1 MKTSL
6 AKMSFFNILGTALIF
21 SFILGFFVYEVI
33 DNSYQEK
40 IIELEKNYM
49 IKNKELVKSE
59 VQRVVKRV
67 ETVRELA
74 FNTHLL
80 SLEEKVNFVQSVIDS
95 AYKAG
100 IDIDFL
106 IKRYRK
112 ELDLFKWDNQ
122 SGYFY
127 IFDNKGDILYH
138 GSNKKLES
146 TNLFELASNNKE
158 LAEFLNNSIDKNEN
172 LGKYDWYKPNSGSNK
187 LHAKYVYVK
196 KHMGYNI
203 YIAAGVYKDELD
215 NKIQNILFQEIENDR
230 FGDGKYGYFWIQD
243 MKSVMVMHP
252 YTKDLVGKDLS
263 NFKTIDGQY
272 LFKNTVK
279 LLKDQDGS
287 FIEYIWYLPGKSK
300 QDTKISYV
308 HKIKDWDFI
317 IGSGFYLDE
326 LKELLKDEKEKL
338 NNALNENLEKIFFTL
353 AVLIFISLIVAR
365 YIANRIERVELTQK
379 EQFAMLEQYK
389 QILDK
394 SAVVSKTDLSGRIT
408 YINDSFIK
416 VSGLDESEA
425 IGRPHNIVRHP
436 DTPKTQFKDLWKT
449 IRQGKVWTGII
460 KNKRKDGDSYYNST
474 TILPLKDSE
483 GNIVEYISAGTDIT
497 ELVENRSKLKNIFKT
512 DNLTGL
518 GNRVSLIDN
527 ISKEDDGVLV
537 LINIDRFKEIND
549 SYGHN
554 IGDSVIKEFAQRL
567 FNFFNDDKYI
577 LYRVQADVFA
587 IFTNIITQNEVV
599 KKVSEFMTTIGKD
612 SYTIEDNKFILTYT
626 AGISS
631 ECENLFAYSDIALS
645 EAKKKK
651 VKIKEYDP
659 SMKNIEEFK
668 KNIEWV
674 DKLHKAIS
682 EDKIVPF
689 FQPIYNYHT
698 NSIEKYECL
707 MRLIDED
714 KVIPPGE
721 YLPIAKK
728 TGLYTDLTYK
738 MVEKA
743 MAKFSVNDV
752 EFSINLSVE
761 DLMNEELMIFIYD
774 NAGQK
779 DIFSRMV
786 LEIVESEEIEDSEQ
800 VAKTIK
806 MFKDKGSKVAIDDF
820 GSGYSNYDYLISLQ
834 ADYIKIDGSI
844 VNHLLDDERTQ
855 DVLRSIIAFSK
866 KSNMKTI
873 AEFVSSKEL
882 DELVRELGVDY
893 AQGYYYGKAKRDII
907 S

>member
-21 SFILGFFVYEVI
+21 SLILGFFVYQVI
-33 DNSYQEK
+33 NNSYKERVV
-40 IIELEKNYM
+40 ELETNYM
-49 IKNKELVKSE
+49 LKNKELVKNE
-59 VQRVVKRV
+59 VQRAVKKI

-74 FNTHLL
+74 FKTHLL
-80 SLEEKVNFVQSVIDS
+80 SLEEKVNFVQSVIDT
-95 AYKAG
+95 AYKAD

-106 IKRYRK
+106 LKRYRK

-127 IFDNKGDILYH
+127 IFDQKGDILYH
-138 GSNKKLES
+138 GSNKKLETS
-146 TNLFELASNNKE
+146 NIFELAKNNKE
-158 LAEFLNNSIDKNEN
+158 LAEFLSNSMDKNEN
-172 LGKYDWYKPNSGSNK
+172 LGKYDWYKPNTDKNK
-187 LHAKYVYVK
+187 LHAKYVYVR

-215 NKIQNILFQEIENDR
+215 RKTQHILFKEIEQDR

-243 MKSVMVMHP
+243 TNSVMIMHP

-263 NFKTIDGQY
+263 TFKTIDGQY
-272 LFKNTVK
+272 LFKNTVE
-279 LLKDQDGS
+279 LLKDKDGG
-287 FIEYIWYLPGKSK
+287 FIEYIWYLPGKDK
-300 QDTKISYV
+300 QDTKITYV

-338 NNALNENLEKIFFTL
+338 NSSLNENLEKILLTL
-353 AVLIFISLIVAR
+353 TVLIFISLIVAR
-365 YIANRIERVELTQK
+365 YIANRIERVELAQK
-379 EQFAMLEQYK
+379 EQFSMLEQYK

-394 SAVVSKTDLSGRIT
+394 SAVVSKTDLSGRIA
-408 YINDSFIK
+408 YINDVFIK
-416 VSGLDESEA
+416 VSGFTRDEA

-449 IRQGKVWTGII
+449 IRQGNVWTGII
-460 KNKRKDGDSYYNST
+460 KNKRKDGESYYNST
-474 TILPLKDSE
+474 TILPLKDSD

-497 ELVENRSKLKNIFKT
+497 ELIENRSKLKNIFKT
-512 DNLTGL
+512 DSLTGL

-527 ISKEDDGVLV
+527 IGKEDDGVLV

-549 SYGHN
+549 SYGHD

-587 IFTNIITQNEVV
+587 IFTNIITQDEVV
-599 KKVSEFMTTIGKD
+599 KKVSEYMSTLGKE
-612 SYTIEDNKFILTYT
+612 SYLIEDNKFILTYT

-668 KNIEWV
+668 NNIEWV
-674 DKLHKAIS
+674 DRLHKAIG
-682 EDKIVPF
+682 DDNIVPF
-689 FQPIYNYHT
+689 FQPIYNYNT
-698 NSIEKYECL
+698 NKIEKYECL
-707 MRLIDED
+707 MRLVCGDS
-714 KVIPPGE
+714 VIPPGE

-728 TGLYTDLTYK
+728 TGLYPDLTYK
-738 MVEKA
+738 MAEKA
-743 MAKFSVNDV
+743 MAKFSTNDM

-761 DLMNEELMIFIYD
+761 DLMNEELMTFIYD
-774 NAGQK
+774 NAEQK
-779 DIFSRMV
+779 NIFIRMV

-800 VAKTIK
+800 IAKTIK
-806 MFKDKGSKVAIDDF
+806 MFKDKGAKVAIDDF
-820 GSGYSNYDYLISLQ
+820 GSGYSNYEYLISLQ
-834 ADYIKIDGSI
+834 ADYVKIDGSI
-844 VNHLLDDERTQ
+844 VNHLLDDDRTR
-855 DVLRSIIAFSK
+855 DVVRSIVAFSK

-893 AQGYYYGKAKRDII
+893 AQGYYYGKAEKDLI